1 MRASETRSRKQ
12 GDETMK
18 TAAKNAAISQMIL
31 ANVAAGMSIAEALD
45 AVLGTG
51 SHAAIVSDIY
61 EALRA

>member
-1 MRASETRSRKQ
+1 
-12 GDETMK
+12 MK